1 MNPNRP
7 PPGPAWPKAW
17 SQPQPSFWSGGGERG
32 EAVRKAW
39 SWRNVGLNMLPFA
52 DAATAELPLGR
63 LLRLSLFQ
71 VTVGMAAVLLI
82 GTLNRVMIVEL
93 GLPAWVVALMISLP
107 LLFAPFRMLVGHKS
121 DTHRS
126 VLGWKRAPYLWF
138 GTMLQFGG
146 LAIMP
151 FALILLSGDS
161 HGPPIVG
168 QAGAA
173 LAFLM
178 TGAGMHTVQ
187 TSGLAL
193 ATDLAPEKARPK
205 VVALLCMML
214 LAGSIGAAVGFGLL
228 LSPFSQLKLIKVV
241 QSAALLTLVVNGIA
255 LWKQEARDPNRFA
268 EQAAVAVPTF
278 RDRWAAYASTGRAGR
293 RLLAIGMGTTAFS
306 MQDVLLEP
314 YGGRI
319 LHLPVSATTSLTA
332 LLAVGGGAGL
342 ALAARSLGNGSDP
355 YRISGFG
362 ALAGLCAFA
371 CVMLAAPTG
380 SPALFAIGVALVGF
394 GAGLFAHGT
403 LTASMNMAQKDAT
416 GLALGAWG
424 AVQALAAGVAI
435 AGGGLLSD
443 SIGALARSGR
453 LGEALN
459 GPATGYAAVYALELL
474 LLFGTLVALGPLA
487 RHDAAAEDTG
497 FSSVNPA
504 AFSALTQPTA

>member
-1 MNPNRP
+1 MSPPRP
-7 PPGPAWPKAW
+7 QK
-17 SQPQPSFWSGGGERG
+17 
-32 EAVRKAW
+32 VW
-39 SWRNVGLNMLPFA
+39 SWRNVGAGFLPFA

-93 GLPAWVVALMISLP
+93 GLPAWLVAAMISLP
-107 LLFAPFRMLVGHKS
+107 LVFAPFRMLVGHRS

-138 GTMLQFGG
+138 GSLMQFGG

-178 TGAGMHTVQ
+178 TGAGLHTVQ

-193 ATDLAPEKARPK
+193 ATDLAPERARPK
-205 VVALLCMML
+205 VVALLCAML
-214 LAGSIGAAVGFGLL
+214 LVGSVGSAVVFGLL
-228 LSPFSQLKLIKVV
+228 LHPFSELRLIKVV
-241 QSAALLTLVVNGIA
+241 QGAGLLTLVVNGIA
-255 LWKQEARDPNRFA
+255 LWKQEARDPSRSLD
-268 EQAAVAVPTF
+268 AAPAPSF
-278 RDRWAAYASTGRAGR
+278 GERWAAYASTGRAGR

-314 YGGRI
+314 YGGRV
-319 LHLPVSATTSLTA
+319 LHLPVAATTSLTA
-332 LLAVGGGAGL
+332 LPAIGGGAGL
-342 ALAARSLGNGSDP
+342 WLAARSLAKGSDP
-355 YRISGFG
+355 YRVAGFG
-362 ALAGLCAFA
+362 AAAGLAAFA
-371 CVMLAAPTG
+371 CVILAAPTA
-380 SPALFAIGVALVGF
+380 SPGLFALGVSLVGL

-403 LTASMNMAQKDAT
+403 LTASMNMARKDAT

-424 AVQALAAGVAI
+424 AVQALAAGLAI
-435 AGGGLLSD
+435 ASGGLISD
-443 SIGALARSGR
+443 GVGALARAGR
-453 LGEALN
+453 LGVALD
-459 GPATGYAAVYALELL
+459 GGATGYAAVYALELL
-474 LLFGTLVALGPLA
+474 LLFVTLVALGPLA
-487 RHDAAAEDTG
+487 RHDRAASASPAAALAL
-497 FSSVNPA
+497 P
-504 AFSALTQPTA
+504 ALTRTSA